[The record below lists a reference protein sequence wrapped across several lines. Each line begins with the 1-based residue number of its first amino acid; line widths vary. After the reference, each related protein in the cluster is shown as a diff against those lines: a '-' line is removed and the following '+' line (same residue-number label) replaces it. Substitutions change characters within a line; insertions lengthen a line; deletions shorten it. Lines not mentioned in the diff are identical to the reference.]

1 MSRRLVLAPM
11 LAVIAVFHATSSHGA
26 EPPPKVVTLLAAG
39 AEPRAPLRYTPTV
52 GAVERGRIV
61 LRMSSRM
68 EIGGVPVPLDLPPLA
83 LDVRVLPTAVGPNG
97 DFRFAYEVTGIGTT
111 PDGELDPAIAGE
123 LQGMVG
129 LRADVHLSATGRRLG
144 ATYAVPDGAPPTL
157 LDNLQRSLNDA
168 TAPLPDAPVG
178 VGARWETRE
187 TVTENGV
194 RLQRTTTTTL
204 RALDDRRA
212 TLDVSVL
219 PEAATQDLD
228 LADLPAGTTARLER
242 LTGRTVGTLV
252 LDLGGVL
259 PARAETNATL
269 ETTVSIAPASGPP
282 AAMSMS
288 MSVSTTLERLAP

>member
-1 MSRRLVLAPM
+1 MSRRALLAPM
-11 LAVIAVFHATSSHGA
+11 LAVIAVLHVTSSRGA

-68 EIGGVPVPLDLPPLA
+68 EIGGMPVPLELPPLA
-83 LDVRVLPTAVGPNG
+83 LDVRVLPTAVGPAG

-123 LQGMVG
+123 LRGMVG
-129 LRADVHLSATGRRLG
+129 TRADVHLSATGRRLG

-157 LDNLQRSLNDA
+157 LDNLQRSLHDA
-168 TAPLPDAPVG
+168 TAPLPEAPVG
-178 VGARWETRE
+178 IGARWETRE
-187 TVTENGV
+187 TVTENGIRV
-194 RLQRTTTTTL
+194 QRTTTMTL
-204 RALDDRRA
+204 RALDDRKA
-212 TLDVSVL
+212 SLDVSVL
-219 PEAATQDLD
+219 PEAATQELD
-228 LADLPAGTTARLER
+228 LPDLPAATTARLER

-252 LDLGGVL
+252 LDLRGIL

-269 ETTVSIAPASGPP
+269 ETTVSIAPANGP
-282 AAMSMS
+282 AAPMSMATT
-288 MSVSTTLERLAP
+288 VSTTLERLDP